1 MLYKQKIYMPDK
13 TASMAD
19 IKALPCDATLATD
32 FLSNFAGKGAAK
44 WARALSRC
52 PFTTTTGH
60 SEIGVLIA
68 ASEIARGMVSLVA
81 NASSRS
87 L

>member
-44 WARALSRC
+44 WARALSR
-52 PFTTTTGH
+52 
-60 SEIGVLIA
+60 
-68 ASEIARGMVSLVA
+68 
-81 NASSRS
+81 
-87 L
+87 